1 MEICN
6 SDDSDDVLQK
16 MSKEEIFTKYQNEIM
31 QLKKENE
38 ELHNNQRISEEKYCD
53 LQRLYEHSEKQE
65 LLNKNKE
72 LQEAESI
79 INNLKDKIHILT
91 AQQKD
96 EVEALQKTLQS
107 NKLALDAMKKTLD
120 NEKAFR
126 ICADQEKTNL
136 KEQIKCNTI
145 KYKSLENEIKKL
157 NSDKLKL
164 EEDQRKIRQ
173 QCNELIQKNISLENH
188 CEKRE
193 QAFDSQTDIINKL
206 ENNITALNEKL
217 NNYEDTIEEN
227 NKLLKQIQL
236 FSKQMETYEN
246 EREVYVQRLQNM
258 QKEENVIKC
267 NINNLKQE
275 IDIKNNEI
283 NNLIENN
290 SILNSKNVLLS
301 SNINNLHTN
310 FTNCLKLLDEMFD
323 NYVKNH
329 EIQSKKVENNESLL
343 KIEPFMN
350 ETFGL
355 LEHTL
360 VEYKLL
366 KLSSKNSEI
375 TLKDEINK
383 KEEIIQSLKKKI
395 DNYKQEISK
404 NKITNLN
411 CLETNNPSEN
421 SENLIHKQDIIDTI
435 DNSQLIINAE
445 LEKNLKYF
453 YTIKNELLPKQKLLV
468 SECKEFVLKKIKEID
483 NLNISK
489 KNFIENVHL
498 QIVDLKKELAC
509 KNKSI
514 QELNTEV
521 LHLKELVTAKDTLCN
536 EMDMELQQLK
546 ENYDD
551 SNTTSVNK
559 AENIYKI
566 RDIDESQEDRSQK
579 LKAIAI
585 KQKKQIADLKQSI
598 ENEIKKHSLEK
609 SELMN
614 KITALAE
621 QGKLARCLQQQ
632 YDIKCDEYDIK
643 CVEIKELVKKCKQ
656 EENQLLEQTKLC
668 TILKSDI
675 ETLKNDLTQAHNTI
689 ISLKE
694 SDKSLNSKLDV
705 LKQEKSASEILKTD
719 REATIKELSNNL
731 KVSKDKIKS
740 MESEL
745 EKLKAEKQKINIRD
759 LELNSYEK
767 TLDELSQKVKEE
779 KQHSQNLEQELAN
792 ANNVIDSLHEQIKH
806 LEHIIVTEQERNNQN
821 LHQLEVCRLG
831 LNNAESLLNEK
842 ENNLI
847 ECKAALNQENILNTN
862 LTNKYDELQK
872 LYETEKE
879 NYQLQHSQLT
889 ERIRRMQVEIK
900 TANESILKYTEE
912 NQNLLDEF
920 EAYKI
925 RAHSVFQKHKQD
937 TVYHAKVAELSEQLQ
952 EVTKTLNISKT
963 NLQSVSSEL
972 STKNTEITMLQEEI
986 DKYEKKLSNLSKTIS
1001 TKDKEIY
1008 RLSNEIVNIKSILE
1022 NEKTS
1027 LNETILNE
1035 RSAHEKEINRL
1046 QQEINLVKEI
1056 NTNESESN
1064 ILPVSENK
1072 LKQSNSSNH
1081 IHDDDEMFSDFA
1093 SSNESVRKISKSVLM
1108 PLADLLSFDNNSVS
1122 DPISELNTSQK
1133 QLKQLT
1139 MMLNDAEKNCSRYE
1153 QQNKFLKEDIRR
1165 LQRSVDRHNEIQNME
1180 YLKNIIIKFITL
1192 SSGVEKYHLV
1202 PVINKLLKLSP
1213 DEQKQIETI
1222 AKGSISD
1229 QNSSWSSLFTWSQ
1242 GT

>member
-1 MEICN
+1 MEVCN
-6 SDDSDDVLQK
+6 SDDIDDVLQK
-16 MSKEEIFTKYQNEIM
+16 LSKEEICAKYQNEIT

-38 ELHNNQRISEEKYCD
+38 ELHNKEKIWEEKYFN

-72 LQEAESI
+72 LQEAESV
-79 INNLKDKIHILT
+79 INNQKEKIHILIT
-91 AQQKD
+91 QQKD

-107 NKLALDAMKKTLD
+107 NKYALDAMKKTLD

-145 KYKSLENEIKKL
+145 KYKSLENENKKL
-157 NSDKLKL
+157 NNDKLKL
-164 EEDQRKIRQ
+164 EEVQSKIRQ

-193 QAFDSQTDIINKL
+193 QAFDNQTNIINKL

-217 NNYEDTIEEN
+217 NNYVDIEEEN
-227 NKLLKQIQL
+227 NKLLNQIQL

-258 QKEENVIKC
+258 QKEENVFKCCIKD
-267 NINNLKQE
+267 LKRE

-290 SILNSKNVLLS
+290 SILNSKNSLLS
-301 SNINNLHTN
+301 SNIHNLYTN
-310 FTNCLKLLDEMFD
+310 FTNCLKLLDEIFD

-329 EIQSKKVENNESLL
+329 VKQSKKVENNESLL
-343 KIEPFMN
+343 KIEPFIN
-350 ETFGL
+350 ETFEL
-355 LEHTL
+355 FECTL
-360 VEYKLL
+360 AEYKLF

-383 KEEIIQSLKKKI
+383 KEKIIQSLKEKL

-404 NKITNLN
+404 NEVT
-411 CLETNNPSEN
+411 CSDTNNSTEN
-421 SENLIHKQDIIDTI
+421 SIHKLNLMDTI

-445 LEKNLKYF
+445 IEKNLKYI
-453 YTIKNELLPKQKLLV
+453 YTIKNEVLPKQKLLV
-468 SECKEFVLKKIKEID
+468 SECREFMLKKLKEIE

-489 KNFIENVHL
+489 KNFIKNVDL
-498 QIVDLKKELAC
+498 QIANLKKELTC
-509 KNKSI
+509 KNENIK
-514 QELNTEV
+514 ELKTEV
-521 LHLKELVTAKDTLCN
+521 LHLRELVTAKDALCN
-536 EMDMELQQLK
+536 EMDIELQHLK
-546 ENYDD
+546 ENFDD
-551 SNTTSVNK
+551 SNTTSINK
-559 AENIYKI
+559 MENIYKV

-598 ENEIKKHSLEK
+598 ENEMKKHSLEK
-609 SELMN
+609 SELIN

-621 QGKLARCLQQQ
+621 QGKIARCLQQQ
-632 YDIKCDEYDIK
+632 YDIKCDEYDNK
-643 CVEIKELVKKCKQ
+643 CLEIKELFKKCKQ
-656 EENQLLEQTKLC
+656 EENQVLEQTKLC

-675 ETLKNDLTQAHNTI
+675 ETLKNDLTHAHDTI

-694 SDKSLNSKLDV
+694 ADKSLNLKLDI
-705 LKQEKSASEILKTD
+705 LKQEKSAAEILKTD
-719 REATIKELSNNL
+719 REAYIKELSNNL

-745 EKLKAEKQKINIRD
+745 EKLKTEKQKINIRD

-779 KQHSQNLEQELAN
+779 KQHTQNLEQELSN
-792 ANNVIDSLHEQIKH
+792 ANSVIDSLHEQINH
-806 LEHIIVTEQERNNQN
+806 LEHTINTEQERNKQN
-821 LHQLEVCRLG
+821 LHQLEICRLG

-847 ECKAALNQENILNTN
+847 ECRAELNQQNILNTN

-889 ERIRRMQVEIK
+889 EKIRRMQLEIK

-912 NQNLLDEF
+912 NQSLLDEF
-920 EAYKI
+920 EAYKV

-937 TVYHAKVAELSEQLQ
+937 TVYHAKIAELNEQLQ
-952 EVTKTLNISKT
+952 EVTKTLNISKI

-972 STKNTEITMLQEEI
+972 STKNTEMTMLQKEI
-986 DKYEKKLSNLSKTIS
+986 DKYEKKISNLSKTIS

-1008 RLSNEIVNIKSILE
+1008 CLNNEIVNIKSILE
-1022 NEKTS
+1022 NEKIS
-1027 LNETILNE
+1027 LNETILSE

-1046 QQEINLVKEI
+1046 QQEITLAKER
-1056 NTNESESN
+1056 NSHESESN
-1064 ILPVSENK
+1064 VVLPIIENK
-1072 LKQSNSSNH
+1072 LKKSNSSNH

-1093 SSNESVRKISKSVLM
+1093 SSNESVRKISKTVPM
-1108 PLADLLSFDNNSVS
+1108 PLAELLSFDNNSVG

-1165 LQRSVDRHNEIQNME
+1165 LQRSIDRHNEIQNME

-1222 AKGSISD
+1222 AKGSIPD

>member
-6 SDDSDDVLQK
+6 ADESDDVLQRL
-16 MSKEEIFTKYQNEIM
+16 SKEEICTKYQNEII
-31 QLKKENE
+31 QIKKENE
-38 ELHNNQRISEEKYCD
+38 ELHNKEKIWEEKFTD
-53 LQRLYEHSEKQE
+53 QQRLYEHSESQE
-65 LLNKNKE
+65 LLNKNKD

-79 INNLKDKIHILT
+79 IINLKEKIHVLN

-107 NKLALDAMKKTLD
+107 NKHALDAMKKTLD

-136 KEQIKCNTI
+136 KEQIKCNKI
-145 KYKSLENEIKKL
+145 KYESLENENKKL
-157 NSDKLKL
+157 ISDKLKL
-164 EEDQRKIRQ
+164 EETQSRIKQ
-173 QCNELIQKNISLENH
+173 QCNELLQKNISLENH

-193 QAFDSQTDIINKL
+193 QAFDGQTQLINKL
-206 ENNITALNEKL
+206 ENSITVLNEKL
-217 NNYEDTIEEN
+217 NNYVETEKEN
-227 NKLLKQIQL
+227 DKLLKQLKL

-258 QKEENVIKC
+258 QKEENLFKC
-267 NINNLKQE
+267 NIKDLKQE
-275 IDIKNNEI
+275 IDVKNNEI
-283 NNLIENN
+283 NNLTESIT
-290 SILNSKNVLLS
+290 ILNSKNSLLS
-301 SNINNLHTN
+301 SNINNLQTN
-310 FTNCLKLLDEMFD
+310 FTNCLKLLDEVFE
-323 NYVKNH
+323 NYVKQNTK
-329 EIQSKKVENNESLL
+329 IENNESSLQMGSLL
-343 KIEPFMN
+343 N
-350 ETFGL
+350 ETFEL
-355 LEHTL
+355 FEHTL
-360 VEYKLL
+360 AEYKLL
-366 KLSSKNSEI
+366 KLSSENSEI
-375 TLKDEINK
+375 TLKDEINQ
-383 KEEIIQSLKKKI
+383 KEKIILSLKDKL
-395 DNYKQEISK
+395 DNFKQEIFK
-404 NKITNLN
+404 NEITNLN
-411 CLETNNPSEN
+411 FSEIKNTTGN
-421 SENLIHKQDIIDTI
+421 SDLKQTLNENI
-435 DNSQLIINAE
+435 DNRQLMINIE
-445 LEKNLKYF
+445 LDKNLKYI
-453 YTIKNELLPKQKLLV
+453 YSIKNEILPKQKLLV
-468 SECKEFVLKKIKEID
+468 SECMKFMFKKIEEID

-489 KNFIENVHL
+489 NCFIENVHT
-498 QIVDLKKELAC
+498 QMISLKKEIVL
-509 KNKSI
+509 KNISI
-514 QELNTEV
+514 EELKTEV
-521 LHLKELVTAKDTLCN
+521 LNLRELVTAKDALCN
-536 EMDMELQQLK
+536 EMDMELQHLK
-546 ENYDD
+546 ENLDD
-551 SNTTSVNK
+551 SSTTSISK
-559 AENIYKI
+559 EDNIYKM
-566 RDIDESQEDRSQK
+566 REIDESQEDRSQK

-598 ENEIKKHSLEK
+598 ENEIKNHSLEK

-614 KITALAE
+614 KCIALAE

-643 CVEIKELVKKCKQ
+643 CAEIKELVKKCKQ
-656 EENQLLEQTKLC
+656 EENQLLEQKKLC
-668 TILKSDI
+668 TILKLDI
-675 ETLKNDLTQAHNTI
+675 ENLKNDLSQAQNTI

-694 SDKSLNSKLDV
+694 ADKSLNSKLDI
-705 LKQEKSASEILKTD
+705 LKQEKSAAEILKTD
-719 REATIKELSNNL
+719 REASIKELSNNL
-731 KVSKDKIKS
+731 KVSKEKIKS

-745 EKLKAEKQKINIRD
+745 EKLKTEKQKINIRD

-779 KQHSQNLEQELAN
+779 KQHSQNLEQELSN
-792 ANNVIDSLHEQIKH
+792 ANSVIDSLHEQIKH
-806 LEHIIVTEQERNNQN
+806 LEHIITTEQERNKQN
-821 LHQLEVCRLG
+821 LHQVEVCRIG

-842 ENNLI
+842 ENNLL
-847 ECKAALNQENILNTN
+847 ECQVALNQEILSNTN
-862 LTNKYDELQK
+862 LTNKYDELKK

-889 ERIRRMQVEIK
+889 EKIRRMQVEIK
-900 TANESILKYTEE
+900 TANESISKYTEE
-912 NQNLLDEF
+912 NQSLLDEF
-920 EAYKI
+920 EAYKV

-952 EVTKTLNISKT
+952 EVTKTLNLSKI

-972 STKNTEITMLQEEI
+972 SNKNIEMVMLQKEI
-986 DKYEKKLSNLSKTIS
+986 DKYEKKLSNLTKTVS

-1008 RLSNEIVNIKSILE
+1008 RLSNEIENIRSIFE
-1022 NEKTS
+1022 KEKTS
-1027 LNETILNE
+1027 LNENILSE
-1035 RSAHEKEINRL
+1035 RLAHENEINKL
-1046 QQEINLVKEI
+1046 QQEIILAKE
-1056 NTNESESN
+1056 TNSNETESN
-1064 ILPVSENK
+1064 IVLPVVENK
-1072 LKQSNSSNH
+1072 LKKSTSSNH

-1093 SSNESVRKISKSVLM
+1093 SSNESVRKISKSTLM

-1165 LQRSVDRHNEIQNME
+1165 LQRSVDRHAEIQNME

-1222 AKGSISD
+1222 AKGSLAD

>member
-1 MEICN
+1 
-6 SDDSDDVLQK
+6 
-16 MSKEEIFTKYQNEIM
+16 
-31 QLKKENE
+31 
-38 ELHNNQRISEEKYCD
+38 
-53 LQRLYEHSEKQE
+53 
-65 LLNKNKE
+65 
-72 LQEAESI
+72 
-79 INNLKDKIHILT
+79 
-91 AQQKD
+91 
-96 EVEALQKTLQS
+96 
-107 NKLALDAMKKTLD
+107 MKKTLD

-136 KEQIKCNTI
+136 KEQIKSITI
-145 KYKSLENEIKKL
+145 KYNSLENENKKL

-164 EEDQRKIRQ
+164 EEVQTKIRQ

-193 QAFDSQTDIINKL
+193 QAFDSQTNVINKL

-217 NNYEDTIEEN
+217 NNYVDIEEEN

-258 QKEENVIKC
+258 QKEENVFKC
-267 NINNLKQE
+267 NIKDLKRE
-275 IDIKNNEI
+275 IDVKNDEI
-283 NNLIENN
+283 NNLIENS
-290 SILNSKNVLLS
+290 SILNSKNSLLS
-301 SNINNLHTN
+301 SNMNNLHTN
-310 FTNCLKLLDEMFD
+310 FTNCLKLLDEIFD

-329 EIQSKKVENNESLL
+329 VKQSKNVENNESSL

-350 ETFGL
+350 ETFEL
-355 LEHTL
+355 FERTL
-360 VEYKLL
+360 AEYKLF

-375 TLKDEINK
+375 ILKDEINK
-383 KEEIIQSLKKKI
+383 KEKIIQSLKEKI

-404 NKITNLN
+404 NEITNLN
-411 CLETNNPSEN
+411 GSETKNSIEN
-421 SENLIHKQDIIDTI
+421 TIHQQNLINTI
-435 DNSQLIINAE
+435 DNSQLIMNAE
-445 LEKNLKYF
+445 LEKNLKYI
-453 YTIKNELLPKQKLLV
+453 YTIKNEILPKQKLIV
-468 SECKEFVLKKIKEID
+468 SECREFMFKKIKEIE

-489 KNFIENVHL
+489 NNFIENVNL
-498 QIVDLKKELAC
+498 QIVHLKKELAC
-509 KNKSI
+509 KNNNIK
-514 QELNTEV
+514 ELKTEV
-521 LHLKELVTAKDTLCN
+521 LHLKELITAKDALCN
-536 EMDMELQQLK
+536 EMDMELQHLK
-546 ENYDD
+546 ENFDD
-551 SNTTSVNK
+551 SNTTSINK
-559 AENIYKI
+559 EENILKI

-609 SELMN
+609 SELIN
-614 KITALAE
+614 KITTLAE

-668 TILKSDI
+668 TVLKSDI
-675 ETLKNDLTQAHNTI
+675 ETLKNDLTHAHSTI

-694 SDKSLNSKLDV
+694 ADKLLNTKLDI
-705 LKQEKSASEILKTD
+705 LKQEKSAAEILKTD
-719 REATIKELSNNL
+719 REASIKELSNNL

-745 EKLKAEKQKINIRD
+745 EKLKTEKQKINIRD

-779 KQHSQNLEQELAN
+779 KQHSQNLEQELSN

-806 LEHIIVTEQERNNQN
+806 LEHIIITEQERNKQN
-821 LHQLEVCRLG
+821 LQQLETCRLG

-847 ECKAALNQENILNTN
+847 ECRAALNQENILNTN

-889 ERIRRMQVEIK
+889 EKIRRMQVEIK
-900 TANESILKYTEE
+900 TANESIIKYTEE
-912 NQNLLDEF
+912 NQSLLDEF
-920 EAYKI
+920 EAYKV

-937 TVYHAKVAELSEQLQ
+937 TVYHAKVAELNEQLQ
-952 EVTKTLNISKT
+952 EVTKTLNTSKI

-972 STKNTEITMLQEEI
+972 STKNTEITMLQKEI

-1022 NEKTS
+1022 KEKTS
-1027 LNETILNE
+1027 LHETILSE

-1046 QQEINLVKEI
+1046 QEEIILAKE
-1056 NTNESESN
+1056 TNSNETESN
-1064 ILPVSENK
+1064 SVLPVIENK
-1072 LKQSNSSNH
+1072 LKESNSSNH

-1229 QNSSWSSLFTWSQ
+1229 QTSSWSSLFTWSQ